1 MYIQNQVDF
10 TYFWL
15 DMNKTKVE
23 IYQEALRDNSQ
34 NFEGAEEF
42 VKQIVQEICKRK
54 KNYLWRR

>member
-1 MYIQNQVDF
+1 MDIQRFEQLSYHSCAQEKSKKMYIQNQVNF

-34 NFEGAEEF
+34 NFEGVE
-42 VKQIVQEICKRK
+42 
-54 KNYLWRR
+54 